1 MAQIHEAICAAMAR
15 TKAIGKDKKNQQQ
28 GFKYRGVDD
37 VMNALQ
43 PIFAEFMIFPMPEV
57 LEEHREERTTKTGS
71 AMTYTVLKVQY
82 TFYASDGS
90 SVSCVVIGEGMDSAD
105 KSASKAM
112 SIAFKYACFQM
123 LCIPTEETAPDPD
136 REYHEKL
143 PRQTQPTAPAEPPA
157 PAESPELICKTC
169 GKPIPS
175 IKGKD
180 GAVKSPA
187 EVAEQ
192 LGGLCPACWKA
203 AKAEAAQAAVEA
215 AQAAQG

>member
-28 GFKYRGVDD
+28 GFKYRGIDD

-43 PIFAEFMIFPMPEV
+43 PIFAELLIFPMPEV

-136 REYHEKL
+136 RDYHEKM
-143 PRQTQPTAPAEPPA
+143 PKETPTSPVPPEPPVVCT
-157 PAESPELICKTC
+157 SC
-169 GKPIPS
+169 GMPIRPT
-175 IKGKD
+175 KGKD
-180 GAVKSPA
+180 GAVKSSKD
-187 EVAEQ
+187 VAEA
-192 LGGLCPACWKA
+192 LGGLCPECWKA
-203 AKAEAAQAAVEA
+203 MKAEDAQAAVEA